1 VKNWLGG
8 FVQTRKDLLEEKIMI
23 VDEFCVDVR
32 REGILEEPGID
43 GREVEEL
50 MKIFGELEKTFREL
64 LG

>member
-43 GREVEEL
+43 GNDEDFRGVGEE
-50 MKIFGELEKTFREL
+50 I
-64 LG
+64 